1 MARGAPASIDAAA
14 AVPPA
19 DLADLDQT
27 VQVLK
32 ALAHP
37 IRLRIMQLLADKRAF
52 GLEDQSCCGTDEVCV
67 CRITELFDVSMPTI
81 SHHLK
86 LLREA
91 GLVESRRDGV
101 WIYYSV
107 RTDAL
112 RDVVRM
118 LEVAAGP
125 R

>member
-1 MARGAPASIDAAA
+1 MARQASTSVTAGSVESQAQVDR
-14 AVPPA
+14 AV
-19 DLADLDQT
+19 QM
-27 VQVLK
+27 LK

-37 IRLRIMQLLADKRAF
+37 TRLRIVQLLADKQAF
-52 GLEDQSCCGTDEVCV
+52 GVEDQSCCASDEVCV
-67 CRITELFDVSMPTI
+67 CRITELFEVSMPTI
-81 SHHLK
+81 SHHLR

-101 WIYYSV
+101 WIYYSLQ
-107 RTDAL
+107 REAL

-118 LEVAAGP
+118 LEAAAGT